1 MRPVRLHAPDAP
13 APKGFYSPAVRIGNL
28 IFTAGQLPLDPKTG
42 ECLRGSVEEQT
53 DLVIRNTK
61 ALLETNGSSLEHVV
75 KSTIFIRSTDQWDA
89 VNKVY
94 SRYFENTTPP
104 ARGIYCGLDI
114 KYGLDIEM
122 EVVAAIAEPEE

>member
-1 MRPVRLHAPDAP
+1 M
-13 APKGFYSPAVRIGNL
+13 
-28 IFTAGQLPLDPKTG
+28 
-42 ECLRGSVEEQT
+42 EEQT
-53 DLVIRNTK
+53 DLVIRNIK

-75 KSTIFIRSTDQWDA
+75 KSTYFHTQHRSMGRCKQ
-89 VNKVY
+89 VY

-122 EVVAAIAEPEE
+122 EVVAAIGARRIKTNKG